1 MSTRK
6 KLRDE
11 LILEVVREERNR
23 LLNQAN
29 KNHNKKVGSIIN
41 KILTRLNNEN

>member
-29 KNHNKKVGSIIN
+29 KNHNKKVGSIID
-41 KILTRLNNEN
+41 KILARLNNEN